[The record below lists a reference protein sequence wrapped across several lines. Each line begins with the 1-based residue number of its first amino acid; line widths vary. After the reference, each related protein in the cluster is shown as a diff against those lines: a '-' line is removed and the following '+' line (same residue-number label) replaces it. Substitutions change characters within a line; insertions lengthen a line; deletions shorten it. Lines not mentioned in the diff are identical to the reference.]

1 VGLIPSQSQCNSR
14 SQPRHVIAN
23 VPIRRIDRGFE
34 HQLWSPN
41 SFGATTVLFG
51 PWLWVHL
58 AVDRKKL
65 YLGIYKG

>member
-1 VGLIPSQSQCNSR
+1 
-14 SQPRHVIAN
+14 